1 MYTGFWF
8 WLAICSAT
16 IAAPYAWAKT
26 TSPTEINAYA
36 VMDGY
41 KIPFKMRTEADT
53 SKNIQKISL
62 TLDMNQIPTI
72 TLSGPIDTHV
82 NYKSEISKISLCGMN
97 NKKICLNILSNVELD
112 TLLPVWGKMTF
123 SCLFEIVNRS
133 GRLSVE
139 KVDVNNLHFDSWVN
153 GFTSVVGGEKTVS
166 ERIKNEIEKQ
176 FQAKNLDLSG
186 IGLLSELK
194 TKTID
199 SNLELSLK
207 LKNRTPALKVFQ
219 TALAQKSGNRV
230 EINEEQPLSIGAPNQ
245 TGRTAYRK

>member
-1 MYTGFWF
+1 MYTGFRF
-8 WLAICSAT
+8 WLAIYFAA
-16 IAAPYAWAKT
+16 IAAPYAWAKAI
-26 TSPTEINAYA
+26 SSTEIDAYA

-41 KIPFKMRTEADT
+41 KIPFKMRTEAGA
-53 SKNIQKISL
+53 SKNIQKITL

-72 TLSGPIDTHV
+72 TLSGPIDARV

-97 NKKICLNILSNVELD
+97 NKRVCLNIVSNVELD

-123 SCLFEIVNRS
+123 SCLFDIVNRS
-133 GRLSVE
+133 GKLSVE

-153 GFTSVVGGEKTVS
+153 GFTSVVGGEKTVA

-176 FQAKNLDLSG
+176 FQEKNLDLSG

-194 TKTID
+194 TKTTD
-199 SNLELSLK
+199 NNLELSLK
-207 LKNRTPALKVFQ
+207 LKNRAPALKVIQ
-219 TALAQKSGNRV
+219 TALAQKSDNRV
-230 EINEEQPLSIGAPNQ
+230 EISQEQPPSDGAPNQ